1 MKYSFHTISVFILV
15 FTFFLSGCFGPK
27 KGLYPPHEESK
38 DNVTVYVSKR
48 SWHTGIVMD
57 RSDIDTLLPVLT
69 RNIPK
74 AKYINLSWGDRKYFM
89 AEEGTVGLALR
100 AALLPTKSVIHVI
113 GYTHLPEWY
122 VKQKQVVEVELSR
135 EGFISMADYIHDS
148 FARDSVGYLVP
159 LRERPVGMSYFYLSD
174 ITYWGTRTCN
184 VWTAKA
190 LRKSGFPINPFI
202 ALTSA
207 NVMKQVRR
215 KQ

>member
-1 MKYSFHTISVFILV
+1 MKYSFHIFLV
-15 FTFFLSGCFGPK
+15 FTLFLSGCFGPK

-89 AEEGTVGLALR
+89 AEEGTVVLALR

-135 EGFISMADYIHDS
+135 EGFISMVDYIHDS
-148 FARDSVGYLVP
+148 FARDSTDSLVP

-190 LRKSGFPINPFI
+190 LRQSGFPINPFI